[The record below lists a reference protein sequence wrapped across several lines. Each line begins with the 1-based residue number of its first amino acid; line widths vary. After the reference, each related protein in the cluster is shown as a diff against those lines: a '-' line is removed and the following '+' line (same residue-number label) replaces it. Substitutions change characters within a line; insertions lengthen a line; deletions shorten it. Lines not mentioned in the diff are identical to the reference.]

1 MSDFWLREA
10 SVTYEME
17 NGVREFTYPE
27 YEIKFRMEFGK
38 DGEPDFCVI
47 DIYNLLADTEEMFK
61 VEEDSGKKLTLRA
74 GYGGDS
80 GILIVGIIKHVAVFN
95 EGNDRICEIE
105 VHDTAVSYDKVIN
118 RSYVPGTTAE
128 QILKQII
135 TVESGLELGKIQLP
149 INLIYVEGISF
160 SGSPKEIIQEIAED
174 CNAEIHIVHGMIY
187 VLPIGG
193 VRDDTVVLSPTTGMI
208 GSPKRIDGEES
219 EILWEV
225 ESLLNYRIRHGTK
238 VELYSDKVK
247 QANGTYVVDS
257 GFHVNTG
264 SEFKTTVKLK
274 LPGE

>member
-47 DIYNLLADTEEMFK
+47 DIYNLLTDTEEMFK

-118 RSYVPGTTAE
+118 RSYVPETTAE

-193 VRDDTVVLSPTTGMI
+193 VRDDTVILSPTTGMI

-238 VELYSDKVK
+238 VELDSDKVK
-247 QANGTYVVDS
+247 RANGIYVVDS

-274 LPGE
+274 LPEE

>member
-47 DIYNLLADTEEMFK
+47 DIYNLLTDTEEMFK

>member
-10 SVTYEME
+10 SVTYETE
-17 NGVREFTYPE
+17 KGVREFTYPE

-47 DIYNLLADTEEMFK
+47 DIYNLLTDTEEMFK

-118 RSYVPGTTAE
+118 RSYVPETTAE

-187 VLPIGG
+187 VLPVGG
-193 VRDDTVVLSPTTGMI
+193 VRDDTVILSPTTGMI

-238 VELYSDKVK
+238 VELDSDKVK

-257 GFHVNTG
+257 GFHANTG
-264 SEFKTTVKLK
+264 SEFKTTMKLK

>member
-47 DIYNLLADTEEMFK
+47 DIYNLLTDTEEMFK

-118 RSYVPGTTAE
+118 RSYVPETTAE

-238 VELYSDKVK
+238 VELDSDKVK

>member
-274 LPGE
+274 LPEE

>member
-193 VRDDTVVLSPTTGMI
+193 VRDDTVILSPTTGMI

-238 VELYSDKVK
+238 VELNSDKVK
-247 QANGTYVVDS
+247 RANGIYVVDS

>member
-47 DIYNLLADTEEMFK
+47 DIYNLLTDTEEMFK

-160 SGSPKEIIQEIAED
+160 SGSPKEIIQEIAKD

-193 VRDDTVVLSPTTGMI
+193 VRDDTVILSPTTGMI

>member
-47 DIYNLLADTEEMFK
+47 DIYNLLTDTEEMFK

-160 SGSPKEIIQEIAED
+160 SGSPKEIIQEIAKD

-238 VELYSDKVK
+238 VELDSDKVK

>member
-47 DIYNLLADTEEMFK
+47 DIYNLLTDTEEMFK

-274 LPGE
+274 LPEE

>member
-118 RSYVPGTTAE
+118 RSYVPETTAE

-193 VRDDTVVLSPTTGMI
+193 VRDDTVILSPTTGMI

>member
-10 SVTYEME
+10 SVTYETE
-17 NGVREFTYPE
+17 KGVREFTYPE

-47 DIYNLLADTEEMFK
+47 DIYNLLTDTEEMFK

-193 VRDDTVVLSPTTGMI
+193 VRDDTVILSPTTGMI

>member
-47 DIYNLLADTEEMFK
+47 DIYNLLTDTEEMFK

-118 RSYVPGTTAE
+118 RSYVPETTAE

-193 VRDDTVVLSPTTGMI
+193 VRDDTVILSPTTGMI

>member
-1 MSDFWLREA
+1 
-10 SVTYEME
+10 
-17 NGVREFTYPE
+17 
-27 YEIKFRMEFGK
+27 MEFGK

-193 VRDDTVVLSPTTGMI
+193 VRDDTVILSPTTGMI

-238 VELYSDKVK
+238 VELNSDKVK
-247 QANGTYVVDS
+247 RANGIYVVDS

>member
-17 NGVREFTYPE
+17 KDVREFTYPE

-47 DIYNLLADTEEMFK
+47 DIYNLLTDTEEMFK

-118 RSYVPGTTAE
+118 RSYVPETTAE

-193 VRDDTVVLSPTTGMI
+193 VRDDTVILSPTTGMI

-238 VELYSDKVK
+238 VELDSDKVK
-247 QANGTYVVDS
+247 RANGTYVVDS

>member
-17 NGVREFTYPE
+17 KDVREFTYPE

-47 DIYNLLADTEEMFK
+47 DIYNLLTDTEEMFK

-118 RSYVPGTTAE
+118 RSYVPETTAE

-149 INLIYVEGISF
+149 TNLIYVEGISF

-193 VRDDTVVLSPTTGMI
+193 VRDDTVILSPTTGMI

-238 VELYSDKVK
+238 VELDSDKVK

-257 GFHVNTG
+257 GFHANTG
-264 SEFKTTVKLK
+264 SEFKTTMKLK

>member
-10 SVTYEME
+10 SVTYETE
-17 NGVREFTYPE
+17 KGVREFTYPE

-47 DIYNLLADTEEMFK
+47 DIYNLLSDTEEMFK

-193 VRDDTVVLSPTTGMI
+193 VRDDTVILSPTTGMI

-238 VELYSDKVK
+238 VELDSDKVK
-247 QANGTYVVDS
+247 RANGIYVVDS

>member
-1 MSDFWLREA
+1 
-10 SVTYEME
+10 
-17 NGVREFTYPE
+17 
-27 YEIKFRMEFGK
+27 
-38 DGEPDFCVI
+38 
-47 DIYNLLADTEEMFK
+47 
-61 VEEDSGKKLTLRA
+61 
-74 GYGGDS
+74 
-80 GILIVGIIKHVAVFN
+80 
-95 EGNDRICEIE
+95 IE
-105 VHDTAVSYDKVIN
+105 VHDTAVPYDKVIN
-118 RSYVPGTTAE
+118 RSYVPETTAE

-149 INLIYVEGISF
+149 TNLIYVEGISF

-193 VRDDTVVLSPTTGMI
+193 VRDDTVILSPTTGMI

-238 VELYSDKVK
+238 VELDSDKVK

-257 GFHVNTG
+257 GFHANTG

>member
-10 SVTYEME
+10 SVTYETE

-47 DIYNLLADTEEMFK
+47 DIYNLLTDTEEMFK

-118 RSYVPGTTAE
+118 RSYVPETTAE

-193 VRDDTVVLSPTTGMI
+193 VRDDTVILSPTTGMI

-238 VELYSDKVK
+238 VELDSDKVK
-247 QANGTYVVDS
+247 RANGIYVVDS

>member
-1 MSDFWLREA
+1 
-10 SVTYEME
+10 
-17 NGVREFTYPE
+17 
-27 YEIKFRMEFGK
+27 MEFGK

-47 DIYNLLADTEEMFK
+47 DIYNLLTDTEEMFK

-187 VLPIGG
+187 VLPVGG
-193 VRDDTVVLSPTTGMI
+193 VRDDTVILSPTTGMI

-238 VELYSDKVK
+238 VELDSDKVK